1 MTGHVEKSEFIKK
14 AERRAARRLKFQ
26 QHDAHVR
33 VRFDILAALE
43 LERVRR
49 ELPRPPE
56 PERDRVPQ
64 VLGTRWIPDPAI
76 SDAEYFHQRQT
87 KSGPY
92 VGKVGAFT
100 NMVEYIGGLARLKGA
115 SEMQIMAAAKYRN
128 AYDRAQI
135 GGARAVDYTAVKVD
149 TSGPREDMLQGHH
162 VDALEAY
169 KEAVRCLGMLRSSL
183 VERVIV
189 HDQPLTHR
197 GMGARAR
204 AGAKDDLFS
213 ALDDLAVHFKLVTK
227 RAA

>member
-1 MTGHVEKSEFIKK
+1 MGQNEKRIT
-14 AERRAARRLKFQ
+14 
-26 QHDAHVR
+26 
-33 VRFDILAALE
+33 
-43 LERVRR
+43 
-49 ELPRPPE
+49 
-56 PERDRVPQ
+56 
-64 VLGTRWIPDPAI
+64 GTRWIQDPAM

-92 VGKVGAFT
+92 VGRVPVMT
-100 NMVEYIGGLARLKGA
+100 NMVEYVGGLSRLKGA

-135 GGARAVDYTAVKVD
+135 GGARAVDYEAVKVD
-149 TSGPREDMLQGHH
+149 TSGPREDVLAGRQ

-169 KEAVRCLGMLRSSL
+169 KQAVRCLGMLRSSF

-197 GMGARAR
+197 GMGSRAR
-204 AGAKDDLFS
+204 ERAKDELFS
-213 ALDDLAVHFKLVTK
+213 ALDDLAVHFKLTMK